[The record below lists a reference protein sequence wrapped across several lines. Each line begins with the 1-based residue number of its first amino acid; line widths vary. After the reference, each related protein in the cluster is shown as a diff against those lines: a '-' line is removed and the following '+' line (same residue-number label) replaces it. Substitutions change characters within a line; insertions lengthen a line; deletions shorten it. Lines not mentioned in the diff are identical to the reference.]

1 MKLFLIALSLFGLS
15 LQTYA
20 DEIPVTSKVTEVTVY
35 RSQAKETRLVNVTI
49 PKGNSEVVI
58 TGVSMHMIDQSLQ
71 VALKGTATLLSAT
84 TRVNYFTELN
94 EEPSKNS
101 AYKKL
106 LDSINVF
113 NQDLAW
119 IAEQRIV
126 YTGEMALIENNKKLG
141 SNQESLKPAE
151 LVTLSDFYRQRM
163 MDIKKKMHDLT
174 YRETKLAEKR
184 DKFQGQLDEMGQNPR
199 EPEKEIVLN
208 FSSEIGG
215 ALQLMPSFIVQQAG
229 WTPMYDIKVANTS
242 QPVNILYKA
251 RIFQNTGFPWKDV
264 KVSVSTA
271 NPSLNNNRPIMN
283 PRFIDFV
290 TYAVRSTAA
299 PTALSNVSM
308 NMAQVQFNDVTAEK
322 GVAATFEWDSN
333 PFNYEV
339 NISETDINVEF
350 EIDARQTIPTDG
362 KEHICAIQNY
372 NVPAT
377 FKYHAVPKL
386 DPAAFLLAKVTDY
399 GKYNLLAGPAN
410 IFYSDM
416 FVGQT
421 NLNPAASGDTLL
433 ISLGRDERIVIK
445 RIKLQDKSSKKILSD
460 TQKETYVYETIIRN
474 NKTTAIEIE
483 ILDQVP
489 ISKQKTIEVEIE
501 EKGNAEYNEEYGKL
515 LWNLKIKPSET
526 AKIKLGYSVEYPKD
540 KQVIEQ

>member
-1 MKLFLIALSLFGLS
+1 MKLLLFALSLLGFS
-15 LQTYA
+15 MQTFA
-20 DEIPVTSKVTEVTVY
+20 DEIPVSSKVTEVTVY

-71 VALKGTATLLSAT
+71 VSLKGNATLLSAT

-94 EEPSKNS
+94 EEPTKNS
-101 AYKKL
+101 AYKKI

-126 YTGEMALIENNKKLG
+126 YTGEIALIENNKKLG

-163 MDIKKKMHDLT
+163 MDIKKKMHELT
-174 YRETKLAEKR
+174 YREAKLTEKR
-184 DKFQGQLDEMGQNPR
+184 DKFQGQLEEMGQNPK
-199 EPEKEIVLN
+199 EPEKEVVLS
-208 FSSEIGG
+208 FSSETGG

-271 NPSLNNNRPIMN
+271 NPSINNNRPIMN

-290 TYAVRSTAA
+290 TYAVVNA
-299 PTALSNVSM
+299 PAGALSNVTM
-308 NMAQVQFNDVTAEK
+308 NMAQVQFFNGSTA
-322 GVAATFEWDSN
+322 AAKAEDYEWDSN
-333 PFNYEV
+333 PFDYDV

-362 KEHICAIQNY
+362 KEHICALQNY

-445 RIKLQDKSSKKILSD
+445 RNKVQDKSSKKILGD
-460 TQKETYVYETIIRN
+460 KQKDTYVYETIIRN
-474 NKTTAIEIE
+474 NKTTSIEIE

-489 ISKQKTIEVEIE
+489 ISKQETIEVEIN

-526 AKIKLGYSVEYPKD
+526 AKIKLGYSVEYPKG
-540 KQVIEQ
+540 KQVTEQ

>member
-71 VALKGTATLLSAT
+71 VSLKGNATLLSAT

-94 EEPSKNS
+94 EEPTKNS

-126 YTGEMALIENNKKLG
+126 YTGEIALIENNKKLG

-163 MDIKKKMHDLT
+163 MDIQKKMHDLA

-184 DKFQGQLDEMGQNPR
+184 DKFQGQLEEMGQNPK
-199 EPEKEIVLN
+199 EPEKEVVLS
-208 FSSEIGG
+208 FSSETGG

-251 RIFQNTGFPWKDV
+251 RVFQNTGFPWKDV

-290 TYAVRSTAA
+290 TYAVVNAA
-299 PTALSNVSM
+299 PTTLSNVSM
-308 NMAQVQFNDVTAEK
+308 NMAQVQFFNGTAAEQK
-322 GVAATFEWDSN
+322 AETFQWDSN

-362 KEHICAIQNY
+362 KEHICALQNY

-399 GKYNLLAGPAN
+399 GKYNLLVGPAN

-433 ISLGRDERIVIK
+433 ISLGRDERIIIK
-445 RIKLQDKSSKKILSD
+445 RNKLQDKSSKKILSD
-460 TQKETYVYETIIRN
+460 TQKDTYVYETIIRN

-515 LWNLKIKPSET
+515 LWNLKIKPNET
-526 AKIKLGYSVEYPKD
+526 AKIKLGYSVEYPKG
-540 KQVIEQ
+540 KQVTEQ

>member
-1 MKLFLIALSLFGLS
+1 MKLFLFALSLFGLS
-15 LQTYA
+15 LQTFA
-20 DEIPVTSKVTEVTVY
+20 EEIPVASKVTEVTVY

-71 VALKGTATLLSAT
+71 VALKGNATLLSAT
-84 TRVNYFTELN
+84 TRVNYFNELN
-94 EEPSKNS
+94 EEPTKNG

-106 LDSINVF
+106 LDSIQVF

-119 IAEQRIV
+119 FTEQRAV
-126 YTGEMALIENNKKLG
+126 YNGEIALIENNKKLG
-141 SNQESLKPAE
+141 SNQEGLKPAE
-151 LVTLSDFYRQRM
+151 LVTLTDFYRQRM
-163 MDIKKKMHDLT
+163 MDLKKKLHDIT
-174 YRETKLAEKR
+174 YRENKLAEKR
-184 DKFQGQLDEMGQNPR
+184 DRFQAQMEELGQNPK
-199 EPEKEIVLN
+199 EPEKEIVLS
-208 FSSEIGG
+208 FSTEVGG
-215 ALQLMPSFIVQQAG
+215 SLQLMPSFIVQQAG
-229 WTPMYDIKVANTS
+229 WTPMYDIKVANTT

-290 TYAVRSTAA
+290 TYAVRSTVS
-299 PTALSNVSM
+299 PTTLSSATM
-308 NMAQVQFNDVTAEK
+308 NMAQVQFNDVVTSGSVAEK
-322 GVAATFEWDSN
+322 FEWDSN

-350 EIDARQTIPTDG
+350 EIAANQSIPTDG
-362 KEHICAIQNY
+362 KEHICAIQTY

-474 NKTTAIEIE
+474 NKTTPIEIE

>member
-1 MKLFLIALSLFGLS
+1 MKLFLFALSLFGLS

-71 VALKGTATLLSAT
+71 VALKGNATLLSAT

-94 EEPSKNS
+94 EEPSKNA

-106 LDSINVF
+106 LDSILVF

-119 IAEQRIV
+119 FTEQRAV
-126 YTGEMALIENNKKLG
+126 YMGEIALIENNKKLG
-141 SNQESLKPAE
+141 SNQEGLKPAE
-151 LVTLSDFYRQRM
+151 LVTLTDFYRQRM
-163 MDIKKKMHDLT
+163 MDLKKKLHDIS
-174 YRETKLAEKR
+174 YRENKLAEKR
-184 DKFQGQLDEMGQNPR
+184 DKFQAQMEELGQNPK
-199 EPEKEIVLN
+199 EPEKEIILS
-208 FSSEIGG
+208 FSTEVGG
-215 ALQLMPSFIVQQAG
+215 SLQLMPSFIVQQAG
-229 WTPMYDIKVANTS
+229 WAPMYDIKVANTS

-251 RIFQNTGFPWKDV
+251 RIFQNTGFPWKDL

-290 TYAVRSTAA
+290 TYAVVNAA
-299 PTALSNVSM
+299 PTTLSNVSM
-308 NMAQVQFNDVTAEK
+308 NMAQVQFFNGTAAEQK
-322 GVAATFEWDSN
+322 TETFQWDSN

-362 KEHICAIQNY
+362 KEHICALQNY

-445 RIKLQDKSSKKILSD
+445 RNKLQDKSSKKILSD
-460 TQKETYVYETIIRN
+460 TQKDTYVYETIIRN

-515 LWNLKIKPSET
+515 LWNLKIKPNET
-526 AKIKLGYSVEYPKD
+526 AKIKLGYSVEYPKG
-540 KQVIEQ
+540 KQVTEQ

>member
-1 MKLFLIALSLFGLS
+1 MKLLLFALSLLGFS
-15 LQTYA
+15 MQVIA
-20 DEIPVTSKVTEVTVY
+20 DEIPVSSKVTEVTVY

-71 VALKGTATLLSAT
+71 VSLKGNATLLSAT

-94 EEPSKNS
+94 EEPTKNS

-113 NQDLAW
+113 NQDLVW
-119 IAEQRIV
+119 IAEQRAV
-126 YTGEMALIENNKKLG
+126 YTGEIALIENNKKLG

-163 MDIKKKMHDLT
+163 MDIKKKMHELT
-174 YRETKLAEKR
+174 FRETKLTEKR
-184 DKFQGQLDEMGQNPR
+184 DKFQGQLEEMGQNPK
-199 EPEKEIVLN
+199 EPEKEVVLS
-208 FSSEIGG
+208 FSSETGG
-215 ALQLMPSFIVQQAG
+215 SLQLMPSFIVQQAG
-229 WTPMYDIKVANTS
+229 WAPMYDIKVANTS

-271 NPSLNNNRPIMN
+271 NPSMNNNRPIMN
-283 PRFIDFV
+283 PKFIDFV
-290 TYAVRSTAA
+290 TYAVVNAA
-299 PTALSNVSM
+299 PSTLSNVTM
-308 NMAQVQFNDVTAEK
+308 NMAQVQFFNGNVAEQK
-322 GVAATFEWDSN
+322 TETFEWDSN
-333 PFNYEV
+333 PFDYEV

-362 KEHICAIQNY
+362 KEHICALQNY

-445 RIKLQDKSSKKILSD
+445 RNKLQDKSSKKILSD
-460 TQKETYVYETIIRN
+460 TQKDTYVYETIIRN
-474 NKTTAIEIE
+474 NKTTSIEIE

-515 LWNLKIKPSET
+515 LWNLKIKPNET
-526 AKIKLGYSVEYPKD
+526 AKIKLGYSVEYPKG
-540 KQVIEQ
+540 KQVTEQ

>member
-1 MKLFLIALSLFGLS
+1 MKLFLFALSLFGLS

-71 VALKGTATLLSAT
+71 VALKGNATLLSAT

-94 EEPSKNS
+94 EEPSKNA

-106 LDSINVF
+106 LDSILVF

-119 IAEQRIV
+119 FTEQRAV
-126 YTGEMALIENNKKLG
+126 YMGEIALIENNKKLG
-141 SNQESLKPAE
+141 SNQEGLKPAE
-151 LVTLSDFYRQRM
+151 LVTLTDFYRQRM
-163 MDIKKKMHDLT
+163 MDLKKKLHDIS
-174 YRETKLAEKR
+174 YRENKLAEKR
-184 DKFQGQLDEMGQNPR
+184 DKFQAQMEELGQNPK
-199 EPEKEIVLN
+199 EPEKEIILS
-208 FSSEIGG
+208 FSTEVGG
-215 ALQLMPSFIVQQAG
+215 SLQLMPSFIVQQAG
-229 WTPMYDIKVANTS
+229 WAPMYDIKVANTS

-290 TYAVRSTAA
+290 TYAVVNAA
-299 PTALSNVSM
+299 PTTLSNVSM
-308 NMAQVQFNDVTAEK
+308 NMAQVQFFNGTAAEQK
-322 GVAATFEWDSN
+322 TETFQWDSN

-362 KEHICAIQNY
+362 KEHICALQNY

-445 RIKLQDKSSKKILSD
+445 RNKLQDKSSKKILSD
-460 TQKETYVYETIIRN
+460 TQKDTYVYETIIRN

-515 LWNLKIKPSET
+515 LWNLKIKPNET
-526 AKIKLGYSVEYPKD
+526 AKIKLGYSVEYPKG
-540 KQVIEQ
+540 KQVTEQ

>member
-1 MKLFLIALSLFGLS
+1 MKLLLFALSLLGFS
-15 LQTYA
+15 MPIIA
-20 DEIPVTSKVTEVTVY
+20 DEIPVSSKVTEVTVY

-71 VALKGTATLLSAT
+71 VALKGNATLLSAT

-94 EEPSKNS
+94 EEPTKNS

-113 NQDLAW
+113 NQDLVW
-119 IAEQRIV
+119 IGEQRAV
-126 YTGEMALIENNKKLG
+126 YTGEIALIENNKKLG

-174 YRETKLAEKR
+174 YRETKLTEKR
-184 DKFQGQLDEMGQNPR
+184 DKFQGQLEEMGQNPKA
-199 EPEKEIVLN
+199 PEKEVVLS
-208 FSSEIGG
+208 FSSETGG

-229 WTPMYDIKVANTS
+229 WAPMYDIKVANTS

-251 RIFQNTGFPWKDV
+251 RIFQNTGFPWKDI

-271 NPSLNNNRPIMN
+271 NPSMNNNRPIMN
-283 PRFIDFV
+283 PKFIDFV
-290 TYAVRSTAA
+290 TYAVVNAA
-299 PTALSNVSM
+299 PTTLSNVSM
-308 NMAQVQFNDVTAEK
+308 NMAQVQFFNGTAAEQK
-322 GVAATFEWDSN
+322 VETFEWDSN
-333 PFNYEV
+333 PFDYEV

-362 KEHICAIQNY
+362 KEHICALQNY

-445 RIKLQDKSSKKILSD
+445 RNKLQDKSSKKILSD
-460 TQKETYVYETIIRN
+460 TQKDTYVYETIIRN

-515 LWNLKIKPSET
+515 LWNLKIKPNET
-526 AKIKLGYSVEYPKD
+526 AKIKLGYSVEYPKG
-540 KQVIEQ
+540 KQVTEQ